1 MVSYEN
7 LINQYKFTGSDDS
20 AKCDRP
26 PSHRLH
32 SDRGHRRQGLDLLLT
47 VTLMVI
53 GFVLLFKGGDYLV
66 TGAAGIA
73 NKKNIPTFIV
83 GITLVAFGTS
93 APELFFN
100 IISAVHGNTEFAL
113 SNVSGSNA
121 INICVGIGASAVV
134 ASLAVP
140 RRKFGKDLVFLCLGP
155 AAVVGFVLLSSLNE
169 LNVFHAIVL
178 FTGFGAYI
186 YAAKQSLGRHSPE
199 PSAAGSCTTES
210 CRREWLIFGLG
221 GIMLYAGG
229 EVIYRNALKIVG
241 YFGLSE
247 SIVGLTVIAVGTSI
261 PDCAASIIAT
271 AKNQKDIAV
280 GNILGSNIFNIFL
293 VLSSTIIVFG
303 KPVAFSSSN
312 YFDYSAVCV
321 LSVFLAAYLLIC
333 QKIGRLAGFFLL
345 ACYPAVLGIR
355 IAFFNS

>member
-1 MVSYEN
+1 
-7 LINQYKFTGSDDS
+7 
-20 AKCDRP
+20 
-26 PSHRLH
+26 
-32 SDRGHRRQGLDLLLT
+32 
-47 VTLMVI
+47 MVI

-73 NKKNIPTFIV
+73 HKKNIPAFIV

-100 IISAVHGNTEFAL
+100 IISAIHGNTEFAL

-121 INICVGIGASAVV
+121 INICVGIGASTMV

-140 RRKFGKDLVFLCLGP
+140 RRKFSKDLMFLCLGP
-155 AAVVGFVLLSSLNE
+155 AAVVVFVLLSSPKA
-169 LNVFHAIVL
+169 LNVFHGIVL
-178 FTGFGAYI
+178 FMGFGAYI
-186 YAAKQSLGRHSPE
+186 YTAKQSLGRHNSE
-199 PSAAGSCTTES
+199 PSVATASCTTDA

-229 EVIYRNALKIVG
+229 ELIYRNALKIVG

-280 GNILGSNIFNIFL
+280 GNILGSNIFSIFL

-303 KPVAFSSSN
+303 EPVVFSSNN
-312 YFDYSAVCV
+312 YYDYLAVCA
-321 LSVFLAAYLLIC
+321 LSVALAAYLLIF
-333 QKIGRLAGFFLL
+333 QRIGRIAGLVMLA
-345 ACYPAVLGIR
+345 AYPALLGLR
-355 IAFFNS
+355 ITFFNS

>member
-1 MVSYEN
+1 
-7 LINQYKFTGSDDS
+7 
-20 AKCDRP
+20 
-26 PSHRLH
+26 
-32 SDRGHRRQGLDLLLT
+32 
-47 VTLMVI
+47 
-53 GFVLLFKGGDYLV
+53 
-66 TGAAGIA
+66 
-73 NKKNIPTFIV
+73 
-83 GITLVAFGTS
+83 
-93 APELFFN
+93 
-100 IISAVHGNTEFAL
+100 
-113 SNVSGSNA
+113 
-121 INICVGIGASAVV
+121 
-134 ASLAVP
+134 
-140 RRKFGKDLVFLCLGP
+140 
-155 AAVVGFVLLSSLNE
+155 
-169 LNVFHAIVL
+169 
-178 FTGFGAYI
+178 
-186 YAAKQSLGRHSPE
+186 
-199 PSAAGSCTTES
+199 
-210 CRREWLIFGLG
+210 
-221 GIMLYAGG
+221 MLYAGG

>member
-1 MVSYEN
+1 
-7 LINQYKFTGSDDS
+7 
-20 AKCDRP
+20 
-26 PSHRLH
+26 
-32 SDRGHRRQGLDLLLT
+32 
-47 VTLMVI
+47 MVI

-73 NKKNIPTFIV
+73 KKKNIPTFIV

-100 IISAVHGNTEFAL
+100 IISAIHDNTQFAL

-121 INICVGIGASAVV
+121 INICVGIGASAMVTT
-134 ASLAVP
+134 LAVP
-140 RRKFGKDLVFLCLGP
+140 RRKFGKDLIFLWLGP
-155 AAVVGFVLLSSLNE
+155 VAVVGFVLLSSLKA
-169 LNVFHAIVL
+169 LSVVHGIVL
-178 FTGFGAYI
+178 FMGFGAYI
-186 YAAKQSLGRHSPE
+186 YLAKQSLGRHNQE
-199 PSAAGSCTTES
+199 TSAAAESCTTDT

-303 KPVAFSSSN
+303 KPIAFSASN
-312 YFDYSAVCV
+312 YFDYLAVCI
-321 LSVFLAAYLLIC
+321 LSALLAAYLLIA
-333 QKIGRLAGFFLL
+333 QRIGRIAGFLL
-345 ACYPAVLGIR
+345 LVSYPAMLGIR
-355 IAFFNS
+355 IAFF

>member
-1 MVSYEN
+1 M
-7 LINQYKFTGSDDS
+7 I
-20 AKCDRP
+20 
-26 PSHRLH
+26 
-32 SDRGHRRQGLDLLLT
+32 
-47 VTLMVI
+47 I
-53 GFVLLFKGGDYLV
+53 GFVLLFKGGDFLV

-73 NKKNIPTFIV
+73 HKKNIPAFIV

-100 IISAVHGNTEFAL
+100 IISAIHDNTEFAL

-121 INICVGIGASAVV
+121 INICVGIGISAMV
-134 ASLAVP
+134 APLAVT
-140 RRKFGKDLVFLCLGP
+140 RKKFSKDLTFLCLGP
-155 AAVVGFVLLSSLNE
+155 AAVVLFVWLSAQKALN
-169 LNVFHAIVL
+169 LFHGMVL
-178 FTGFGAYI
+178 FLGFAAYI
-186 YAAKQSLGRHSPE
+186 YMTKQTMGRHVTEKPTG
-199 PSAAGSCTTES
+199 PDSCTTDS

-221 GIMLYAGG
+221 GVMLYAGG
-229 EVIYRNALKIVG
+229 EVIYRNALTIVA

-293 VLSSTIIVFG
+293 VLASTIIVFG
-303 KPVAFSSSN
+303 KPIAFSSSN
-312 YFDYSAVCV
+312 YFDYMAVCAMSAV
-321 LSVFLAAYLLIC
+321 LAVYLVIR
-333 QKIGRLAGFFLL
+333 QRIGRLAGFCLL
-345 ACYPAVLGIR
+345 ACYPAMLAIR